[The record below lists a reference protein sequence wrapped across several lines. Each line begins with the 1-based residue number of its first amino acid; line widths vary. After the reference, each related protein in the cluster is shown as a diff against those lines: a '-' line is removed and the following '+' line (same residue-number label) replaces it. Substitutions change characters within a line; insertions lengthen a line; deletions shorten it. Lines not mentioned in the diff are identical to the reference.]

1 MIRFSLAHQEQTRVA
16 AQTSGAGKRALI
28 IGGAGKMGAWFAQF
42 LASQGFAVEIADPSE
57 APSPFPRV
65 ADWSGGTLDHDL
77 IVVATPMKIA
87 GGILLELAERG
98 PRA

>member
-1 MIRFSLAHQEQTRVA
+1 MALLIRFSLAHQEQTRVA

-57 APSPFPRV
+57 APSAVSASRRLV
-65 ADWSGGTLDHDL
+65 ERADSIT
-77 IVVATPMKIA
+77 ISSSS
-87 GGILLELAERG
+87 R
-98 PRA
+98 RR